1 VNDGLHI
8 VVSRPPDEV
17 TDAEFNRWYDAHVDE
32 ILAVDGF
39 SSVRRFRMEPVVG
52 AGALPHRF
60 IAVYETDTDPRTAV
74 AALENAGL
82 GSKDAYAEGEREAL
96 PLPPWF
102 SRVEFASWNL
112 LPLGDRRG
120 PRA

>member
-1 VNDGLHI
+1 MDGLHI
-8 VVSRPPDEV
+8 VVSRPPGEV
-17 TDAEFNRWYDAHVDE
+17 TDAEFNRWYDAQVDE

-74 AALENAGL
+74 AALERAGL
-82 GSKDAYAEGEREAL
+82 GSKDSYAEGERETL

-102 SRVEFASWNL
+102 SRVEFASWNC
-112 LPLGDRRG
+112 LPLGERRG
-120 PRA
+120 SRA